1 MAWNAVYCQSPQWQH
16 SMHGIQSFQ
25 PRLLIW
31 NMRLCQLPSM
41 SLHKHPLGIYS
52 TWHLSS
58 AVTSRSSLCQMGH
71 LVSFLKK
78 PVKETTTVGHV
89 YPLVT
94 YLTTLSAK
102 LILYVMVTKCC
113 SLLNTCDCDGCLF
126 SCSVSGGKRKG
137 EASCENGKKKT
148 IKDTTN
154 TRV

>member
-1 MAWNAVYCQSPQWQH
+1 MQCCLLPIPTVTTLYAWNPVLSAAF
-16 SMHGIQSFQ
+16 I
-25 PRLLIW
+25 
-31 NMRLCQLPSM
+31 NMKCEALLPSM
-41 SLHKHPLGIYS
+41 ALHKHPLGIYS

-71 LVSFLKK
+71 LSVFLKK

-126 SCSVSGGKRKG
+126 SRSVSGGKRTEKPVVRM
-137 EASCENGKKKT
+137 EKRKLKT
-148 IKDTTN
+148 NKDTTN